1 MELSIVTT
9 LYRSAP
15 YVREFHER
23 ASRAAKK
30 LSADYEIV
38 YVNDGSPDESVAI
51 LRELQKSDARIVIV
65 DLSRNFGHHKA
76 IMTGLRYATG
86 NLVFLIDSD
95 LEESPEWLAL
105 FRESMAG
112 TGADAV
118 YGVQR
123 TRKGGI
129 VERLSGAAFYKI
141 FARLSGM
148 DLPLR
153 ATTARLMTR
162 RYIQSLLLFTEREPI
177 AHALLHM
184 TGYAQTAV
192 AVDKGH
198 KGTTTY
204 TLRKKLALFINAIT
218 SFSDRP
224 LISIFYTG
232 ALISGLSALTILF
245 LVAGRFFLDI
255 TVDGWTSLIV
265 SIWFLGGLTIFF
277 IGVLGIYLARIFT
290 EVKQRPISIVR
301 EVFRAV
307 PKQDE

>member
-9 LYRSAP
+9 LYHSAP

-23 ASRAAKK
+23 ASKEAKK
-30 LSADYEIV
+30 LTADYEIV
-38 YVNDGSPDESVAI
+38 YVNDGSPDESLAI
-51 LRELQKSDARIVIV
+51 VRDLQKSDARIVIV

-76 IMTGLRYATG
+76 IMTGLRYAAG
-86 NLVFLIDSD
+86 KLVFLVDSD
-95 LEESPEWLAL
+95 LEESPEWLTL
-105 FRESMAG
+105 FRDAMHE

-118 YGVQR
+118 YGIQR
-123 TRKGGI
+123 RRKGGI
-129 VERLSGAAFYKI
+129 GERLSGAVFYRV

-148 DLPLR
+148 DLPLN

-162 RYIQSLLLFTEREPI
+162 RFVQSLLLFTEREPI

-184 TGYAQTAV
+184 TGYAQEAV
-192 AVDKGH
+192 AVDKRD

-204 TLRKKLALFINAIT
+204 TLWKKIALFINAIA

-224 LISIFYTG
+224 LIYIFYTG
-232 ALISGLSALTILF
+232 AAISFLSALYI
-245 LVAGRFFLDI
+245 FFLIIRRYFLYI

-277 IGVLGIYLARIFT
+277 IGVIGIYLARIFT

-301 EVFRAV
+301 EVSRGI
-307 PKQDE
+307 PKKGE